1 MSEYCGLTIL
11 HANRMEAL
19 REVVFGWIQQHPLAH
34 PLSNEVILTHSH
46 GMAHWLKLELAH
58 QHRIA
63 AALSFKLPSEFLWH
77 SYRTVLGK
85 EDVPLQS
92 AFDKKQLQWHL
103 YRHLPD
109 WIKQQPNDFAAL
121 ARFLE
126 YDADGRKRYQLALQL
141 ADLFDQYQ
149 VYRADWLTDWSE
161 EQYQLRLSNGHIMP
175 LTCSQHWQVKL
186 WLKLNQTLLEQ
197 INTHRAAIHP
207 KFLSTLESLSQRPV
221 GLPERIIVFGISS
234 LPAQVVEALHALSQ
248 HCHVIMAVLNPCRHY
263 WADILEVRDV
273 LQRAGR
279 RRHAKRSGM
288 PELLND
294 PELLHLHG
302 HPLLAAWGRQ
312 GRDFIAL
319 LDQYDEQ
326 AYSAQQK
333 ILFSKIDLFDDTEP
347 SEHASLLEKLQ
358 WSIVDLEPPASTP
371 NILSQLDE
379 SIVFHS
385 AHSPL
390 REVEILHDQLLDRFE
405 KSHGRLKPSDVMVMV
420 PDIDLYAPFV
430 QSVFRQ
436 TIVNTEDK
444 SFQIPFNLAD
454 RADRSTA
461 PVLRVIEALLHLPE
475 QRLQVSELLDW
486 LDIPEFAQAFA
497 IESHEL
503 PLLRRWV
510 EGAGIR
516 WGLDGEHKT
525 RLQLP
530 SEPQNSWL
538 FGLQRMLLG
547 YAVEEEGAWSDIYPY
562 PEIGGLEAELVGK
575 LAHCL
580 RALSDHSQA
589 LTEAYSPQQWQEQLG
604 RLLQD
609 CIVAED
615 EFTQAL
621 LEKFTQS
628 VTDWVIACDQAGID
642 HPIPLA
648 VVREVVL
655 EGFTDTSVALQFM
668 SGFVTF
674 GTLMPMR
681 AIPFK
686 LICLLGMNDGD
697 YPRQTQRID
706 FDLMAQD
713 YRPGDRSR
721 HEDDRYLLLEA
732 VLSAREALYISY
744 VGQDSRDNR
753 RRPPSVLIS
762 QLQNYLDRQW
772 QLESEPN
779 HRLSTLLTTEH
790 PLQPFSLRYFQ
801 GQTVWTYAA
810 HWEGVHLTP
819 AEQSFPESGQLTAY
833 TPPDS
838 MPIQELAYFFKKP
851 VAAFFSQRLQIYF
864 RDSEAPLDCEAFA
877 LDGLDLYQ
885 LRSRALNTL
894 LRQADSLTEYELAM
908 RWEDFCK
915 QLRGEGL
922 LPVGKVAEAD
932 LEVLKADLWC
942 GFSLWQQAAEQWPEE
957 IEEVA
962 SLSLTVQPDDTPA
975 WKLHADIKHRR
986 TGLNQQQA
994 LFHVLP
1000 NTLFQ
1005 GKEQTPRLDTI
1016 ALYWPLHLLASAK
1029 GLPLS
1034 TVLISPKDKCY
1045 LVWPPLSAGEAQQAL
1060 QQLATLWCQAMRQP
1074 LPVAIR
1080 TATVY
1085 LSVAATD
1092 DNGEKRQKR
1101 AKDEYEGGFNQTG
1114 EVERDA
1120 ALARAWPNWS
1130 ALFAAGFEHYANEFY
1145 GLCYATSVAAACY
1158 PLIDDKFE

>member
-19 REVVFGWIQQHPLAH
+19 REVVFGWIQQHPLTH
-34 PLSNEVILTHSH
+34 PLSHEVILTHSH
-46 GMAHWLKLELAH
+46 GMAHWLKLEFAN

-63 AALSFKLPSEFLWH
+63 AALAFKLPSEFLWH

-103 YRHLPD
+103 YRHLPE
-109 WIKQQPNDFAAL
+109 WITQHPDDFAAL
-121 ARFLE
+121 GRFLE
-126 YDADGRKRYQLALQL
+126 RDDDGRKRHQLALQL

-161 EQYQLRLSNGHIMP
+161 EKYQLRLANGHITP
-175 LTCSQHWQVKL
+175 LTDSQHWQVKL

-207 KFLSTLESLSQRPV
+207 KFLSTLETLSQRPA

-234 LPAQVVEALHALSQ
+234 LPAQVVEALHALGK
-248 HCHVIMAVLNPCRHY
+248 HCHIIMAVLNPCRHY
-263 WADILEVRDV
+263 WADIVEVRTI
-273 LQRAGR
+273 LQREVR
-279 RRHAKRSGM
+279 RRHNKRPGV
-288 PELLND
+288 PEIND

-312 GRDFIAL
+312 GRDFIEL
-319 LDQYDEQ
+319 LDQYDQQ
-326 AYSAQQK
+326 AYSDQQK

-347 SEHASLLEKLQ
+347 SEQAPLLQKLQ
-358 WSIVDLEPPASTP
+358 WSIVDLEPPVDTP
-371 NILSQLDE
+371 KPLPRLDD

-390 REVEILHDQLLDRFE
+390 REVEILHDQLLNRFE
-405 KSHGRLKPSDVMVMV
+405 TSRGELKPSDVMVMV
-420 PDIDLYAPFV
+420 PDIDLYAPFI

-436 TIVNTEDK
+436 PIVTADNK
-444 SFQIPFNLAD
+444 SLTIPFNLAD

-497 IESHEL
+497 MESHEL

-530 SEPQNSWL
+530 SESQNSWL
-538 FGLQRMLLG
+538 FGLHRMLLG
-547 YAVEEEGAWSDIYPY
+547 YAVEEDGAWSDVYPY
-562 PEIGGLEAELVGK
+562 PEIGGLEAELIGK
-575 LAHCL
+575 LAQCL
-580 RALSDHSQA
+580 RILGQYSQA
-589 LTEAYSPQQWQEQLG
+589 LTQTYLPTEWQTLLG
-604 RLLQD
+604 QLLQD

-628 VTDWVIACDQAGID
+628 VTDWVLACDQAGID

-655 EGFTDTSVALQFM
+655 QGFTDTSVALQFM

-706 FDLMAQD
+706 FDLMGQD

-732 VLSAREALYISY
+732 LLSARKALYISY

-753 RRPPSVLIS
+753 QRSPSILIS
-762 QLQNYLDRQW
+762 QLQNYLNRTWCWGDD
-772 QLESEPN
+772 PN
-779 HRLSTLLTTEH
+779 KPLSAYLTTEH
-790 PLQPFSLRYFQ
+790 PLQPFSVRYFQ
-801 GQTVWTYAA
+801 GEPWWTYAA
-810 HWEGVHLTP
+810 HWESVHTP
-819 AEQSFPESGQLTAY
+819 SEQNVAEVGKLAAY
-833 TPPDS
+833 TPPES
-838 MPIQELAYFFKKP
+838 ISIQQLAYFFKKP
-851 VAAFFSQRLQIYF
+851 VSTFFSQRLQIYF
-864 RDSEAPLDCEAFA
+864 QDSDAPLDCEVFA
-877 LDGLDLYQ
+877 LNTLSLYQ
-885 LRSRALNTL
+885 LRSRALNQL
-894 LRQADSLTEYELAM
+894 LRRADSLTEQELAE
-908 RWEDFCK
+908 RWQAFCA
-915 QLRGEGL
+915 QLRGEGV
-922 LPVGKVAEAD
+922 LPVGEVAEAD
-932 LEVLKADLWC
+932 LRTLEADLWC
-942 GFSLWQQAAEQWPEE
+942 GFRLWQQAAEQWPREME
-957 IEEVA
+957 DVAHLSFTYEHGAAQKQVIE
-962 SLSLTVQPDDTPA
+962 
-975 WKLHADIKHRR
+975 ADIKHCRISE
-986 TGLNQQQA
+986 NSAQQA
-994 LFHVLP
+994 VFYVLP
-1000 NTLFQ
+1000 DAIRRKERLFNL
-1005 GKEQTPRLDTI
+1005 KAVAT
-1016 ALYWPLHLLASAK
+1016 YWPLHLLASAN
-1029 GLPLS
+1029 GRPLS
-1034 TVLISPKDKCY
+1034 TVLIAPKDNCY
-1045 LVWPPLSAGEAQQAL
+1045 FVWEPLAPSVAQDALHRLCQLWLEAMQH
-1060 QQLATLWCQAMRQP
+1060 P
-1074 LPVAIR
+1074 LPVAIK
-1080 TATVY
+1080 TAGVY
-1085 LSVAATD
+1085 LASEGQE
-1092 DNGEKRQKR
+1092 DNPEKWKKQ
-1101 AKDEYEGGFNQTG
+1101 AKTEYEGDVYNNRVG
-1114 EVERDA
+1114 EVRQEA
-1120 ALARAWPNWS
+1120 ALSRAWPSWEQ
-1130 ALFAAGFEHYANEFY
+1130 LLAAGFEHYAYELY
-1145 GLCYATSVAAACY
+1145 HLCYTALSNAPCY
-1158 PLIDDKFE
+1158 PLDD